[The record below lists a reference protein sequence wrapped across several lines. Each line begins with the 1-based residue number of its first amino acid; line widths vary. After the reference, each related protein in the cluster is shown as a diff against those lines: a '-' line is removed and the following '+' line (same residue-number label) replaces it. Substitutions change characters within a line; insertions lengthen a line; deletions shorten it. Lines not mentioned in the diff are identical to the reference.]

1 VRFIPEHIQDALA
14 TLGCS
19 RRVAV
24 SIQAY
29 ALTPVILAH
38 SDCICTLPWR
48 FLTRFTRE
56 LDLTPPPLDLPPAHC
71 RAVASAEVMLGFAN
85 AYTRQLPRDFDLH
98 SSQVS
103 NYAVLNGK

>member
-56 LDLTPPPLDLPPAHC
+56 LDLTPPPLDLPPARIVALSHPRNQEDGGHAWLREC
-71 RAVASAEVMLGFAN
+71 LYQAVAA
-85 AYTRQLPRDFDLH
+85 
-98 SSQVS
+98 
-103 NYAVLNGK
+103 